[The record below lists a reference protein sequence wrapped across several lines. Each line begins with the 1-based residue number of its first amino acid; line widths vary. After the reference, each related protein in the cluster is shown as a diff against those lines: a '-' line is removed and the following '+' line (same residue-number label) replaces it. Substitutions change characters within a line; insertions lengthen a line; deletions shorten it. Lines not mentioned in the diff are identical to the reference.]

1 MSMQGTVAYY
11 RDLSSNANM
20 NLIRTAKDD
29 SAWTLSEEGY
39 AELLKSQYESLGYKI
54 SNITAAINDDTYL
67 GYKRRLI
74 TLDTRLS
81 VNGVPFSVHQEQ
93 SVMLSDTN
101 CYSLTVSY
109 MGSYEQSDMDLM
121 ISQFVIK

>member
-1 MSMQGTVAYY
+1 MCLGFA
-11 RDLSSNANM
+11 ANM

-54 SNITAAINDDTYL
+54 SNITTAIKDDTYL

-93 SVMLSDTN
+93 SVILSDTN